1 MKVNLDCK
9 LTFNRGKEGMLVCRK
24 YIPPCSDE
32 IRKGAI
38 TSDEVARCREDLRI
52 GTEFEV
58 ADAVWKKEWG
68 TGTRPTRRGKVI
80 AKYPHVV
87 MLDCGT
93 SITYVQI
100 LQQQR
105 SKKKVLD

>member
-1 MKVNLDCK
+1 M
-9 LTFNRGKEGMLVCRK
+9 RRK
-24 YIPPCSDE
+24 YIPPYSEE

-38 TSDEVARCREDLRI
+38 TSDEVDRCREDLRI

-68 TGTRPTRRGKVI
+68 TGPRPTRRGKVM

-105 SKKKVLD
+105 SRKAVLD

>member
-1 MKVNLDCK
+1 M
-9 LTFNRGKEGMLVCRK
+9 RKE
-24 YIPPCSDE
+24 YIPLYSKE
-32 IRKGAI
+32 IRRGAI
-38 TSDEVARCREDLRI
+38 TNNEVAKCRDDLRI

-105 SKKKVLD
+105 SRKAVLD

>member
-1 MKVNLDCK
+1 M
-9 LTFNRGKEGMLVCRK
+9 RRE
-24 YIPPCSDE
+24 YIPPYSKE
-32 IRKGAI
+32 IRRGAI
-38 TSDEVARCREDLRI
+38 TNDEVAQCRDDLRI
-52 GTEFEV
+52 GTKFEV

-68 TGTRPTRRGKVI
+68 TGIRPTRRGKVI
-80 AKYPHVV
+80 AKYPNVV

-105 SKKKVLD
+105 SKKMVLD

>member
-1 MKVNLDCK
+1 M
-9 LTFNRGKEGMLVCRK
+9 RRE
-24 YIPPCSDE
+24 YIPPYSEE

-38 TSDEVARCREDLRI
+38 TSGELDQCREDLRI

-68 TGTRPTRRGKVI
+68 MGTRPTRRGKVM

-105 SKKKVLD
+105 SRKNVLD